1 MSPRPGGRGLRK
13 FFDRPIR
20 EPELSNGASV
30 EDGKRYWRIF
40 ENSERYVVQ
49 MRQDFKVLYMSGYAD
64 NAIVHHRVLGKGIN
78 YLEKPFTV
86 NTLTRKVRDVL
97 GKNSKSTV

>member
-1 MSPRPGGRGLRK
+1 
-13 FFDRPIR
+13 
-20 EPELSNGASV
+20 
-30 EDGKRYWRIF
+30 
-40 ENSERYVVQ
+40 